1 MSQKIVPNIWFD
13 KNADEA
19 GDFYAGL
26 LPHTTAAVAATYP
39 ETVADWQAEFA
50 GKTLTVDLDVD
61 GYRLTLI
68 NAGPEFRPNPS
79 VSFMLDF
86 DPTRFGDDRDAARE
100 SLDAVW
106 AGLSDGGRV
115 RMELDEYSFSPRY
128 GWVEDR
134 YGVNWQLVLANPE
147 GDTRP
152 FLIPHLSFT
161 RDVDGKA
168 REAAD
173 FYTSLFP
180 DSEVG
185 YIALHSSQAVHARP
199 GTVMFGEL
207 RLADQWFSMMDAGP
221 DHDFAFDSGVSLE
234 VRVADQEELDRYW
247 DALTTDPEAEVCGWL
262 VDRYGL
268 SWQIVP
274 ENMGELMA
282 RPGAYEKMMKMKKLI
297 IDDF

>member
-39 ETVADWQAEFA
+39 ELVADWQAEFA

-106 AGLSDGGRV
+106 AGLSEGGRV